1 LRRSILFWLT
11 VIVLGVATPLIS
23 LANALPFNGGIY
35 SVGGW
40 RTLPGLNLTKSYQ
53 VQSGDTLW
61 SLSKK
66 LGISIQ
72 DLVSTNDVTDPRFLQ
87 VGQILYYH
95 PALSSFRF
103 GLDGALHASR
113 KASSSPLVSAI
124 RNTSANVT
132 LLIGRSGALPMDI
145 KVLYC
150 TLTAYT
156 AGYESTGKSPGQ
168 PGYDITATGQKA
180 VQGFT
185 VAVDPRIIPYG
196 TKLFIPGVGYRMAQD
211 SGGAIVGNH
220 IDVFYNDLNVAQ
232 QFGVKQNVPIFILPS
247 WYPLP
252 IL

>member
-1 LRRSILFWLT
+1 MRRSILFWLT

-23 LANALPFNGGIY
+23 LANALPNNGGIY

-40 RTLPGLNLTKSYQ
+40 RILPGLNLTRTYR
-53 VQSGDTLW
+53 VQAGDTLW

-87 VGQILYYH
+87 VGQTLYYH

-103 GLDGALHASR
+103 GIDGALHTSL
-113 KASSSPLVSAI
+113 KASAAPIVPATRNVS
-124 RNTSANVT
+124 TSIPF
-132 LLIGRSGALPMDI
+132 LSGRSGALPMDI

-168 PGYDITATGQKA
+168 PGYDITSTGQKA
-180 VQGFT
+180 VQGLT

-196 TKLFIPGVGYRMAQD
+196 TKLFIPGVGYRMAED
-211 SGGAIVGNH
+211 SGGAIIGNH
-220 IDVFYNDLNVAQ
+220 VDVFYNNLAVAQ

-252 IL
+252 VL